1 MAKSLTLRLAKSA
14 NFSTNTK
21 EQKEKMEEKIEM
33 LDGMLQ
39 QNNLNAEIVG
49 LIAEEVMKKH
59 EFYQM
64 MKTSYQ
70 DKQRMIHKSK
80 LKIIYEEQDANKA

>member
-59 EFYQM
+59 EFY
-64 MKTSYQ
+64 
-70 DKQRMIHKSK
+70 
-80 LKIIYEEQDANKA
+80 